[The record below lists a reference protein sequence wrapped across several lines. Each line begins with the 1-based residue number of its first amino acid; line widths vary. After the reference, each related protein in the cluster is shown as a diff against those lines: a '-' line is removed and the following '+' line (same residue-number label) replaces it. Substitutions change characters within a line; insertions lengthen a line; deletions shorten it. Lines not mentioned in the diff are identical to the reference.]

1 MPEQA
6 YLRLGDDRPD
16 TVEVDLKLL
25 YGIYTYEA
33 TRVSGTH
40 GGLKRFSDC
49 MWSVDDAFTS
59 HMVGK
64 LNRPWDEIQP
74 DFENLVTFLSSPDQ
88 RHMMRFEKEGVMYH
102 LSRLAES
109 IRTSGNLHEFQNREV
124 PDEDGEDVSMKFN
137 IIEERNGTQSSG
149 MELHASFHLPKS
161 FRASNKSSTAFLD
174 LPNGQVAIPLKMRSL
189 ICSWLW
195 KA

>member
-49 MWSVDDAFTS
+49 MWPVDDAFTS

-64 LNRPWDEIQP
+64 
-74 DFENLVTFLSSPDQ
+74 
-88 RHMMRFEKEGVMYH
+88 
-102 LSRLAES
+102 
-109 IRTSGNLHEFQNREV
+109 
-124 PDEDGEDVSMKFN
+124 
-137 IIEERNGTQSSG
+137 
-149 MELHASFHLPKS
+149 
-161 FRASNKSSTAFLD
+161 
-174 LPNGQVAIPLKMRSL
+174 
-189 ICSWLW
+189 
-195 KA
+195 